1 MGSIFQQPSNF
12 LIKPVRPCLNLTCK
26 RYCMKTQIRQ
36 HITCVDQR
44 DWQCFKV
51 LQYDFFCSGQQK
63 HELTRC
69 QTTRGISRLLPA
81 PLQLLASTLHQARLF
96 LILLPENETLSL
108 SWYLPLGWDF
118 GSFPLIRNSLAYYY
132 YQWEYILYS
141 PQFYARNS
149 MPGPHFLW
157 NTLIIIFYVTLFKVS
172 FPIQY
177 YRTT

>member
-1 MGSIFQQPSNF
+1 MADATLPLPPVQDSYSSRLHGWRGRHTSLSTNMGSIFQQPSNF

-118 GSFPLIRNSLAYYY
+118 GSFPLMRKFLGLLLIP
-132 YQWEYILYS
+132 ILC
-141 PQFYARNS
+141 
-149 MPGPHFLW
+149 
-157 NTLIIIFYVTLFKVS
+157 KK
-172 FPIQY
+172 
-177 YRTT
+177 